1 MNNNMEQLRKEYQ
14 EIPIP
19 DELDSIVNQ
28 SIHKFSKEG
37 RRDRGSKYRW
47 LAVSSAAAF
56 MFLVAINVS
65 PPVAKALSS
74 IPGVDRVI
82 QVLTFK
88 EYVVDESNYNAN
100 IKVPSITDMENE
112 QLQSGLNEKYM
123 KENKA
128 LYEKFQTEISELKK
142 QGGGHLGL
150 DVGYEVKTD
159 NDEILSIQ
167 RYVVETAGS
176 SSEELQ
182 FDTIDK
188 KNQIL
193 ITLPMLFKDDRYV
206 RLISDN
212 VKEQMQVQMKADP
225 NKIYWAP
232 GAIDVPVTSEF
243 QSIAKD
249 QGFYINNDGKLVI
262 AFNEYDV
269 APGYMGS
276 VEFVIPT
283 DVLKDVLINNKYIK

>member
-37 RRDRGSKYRW
+37 RRGRGSKYRW
-47 LAVSSAAAF
+47 LAVSSVAAF
-56 MFLVAINVS
+56 MFLIAINVS

-128 LYEKFQTEISELKK
+128 LYEKFQAEISELKK

-150 DVGYEVKTD
+150 DVGYEVKAD

-232 GAIDVPVTSEF
+232 GATDVPVTSEF